1 MDQRLG
7 ACDNDLK
14 LLFISFANQLI
25 FAIGGEM
32 IKTLKK
38 TVLSAAL
45 MTVGMVASAATLS
58 LTGVTQKIYQ
68 QSTDSP
74 CIISG
79 QNCPNQTP
87 GFAYTEYNNAGIIDT
102 TAQTSPGY
110 TVDSLLKMFAN
121 GFSVGLDVNQ
131 AGEDAQTLDYFHM
144 YIDGLVADT
153 YTYMG
158 SPGNIPAI
166 HQGAGWAD
174 YLITGFSSLKGLP
187 LTSIVAFD
195 MKLSG
200 MSDGAES
207 FFLVNAPVSAV
218 PLPGSALLLAGGL
231 AGLAALRRRRQAD

>member
-1 MDQRLG
+1 MT
-7 ACDNDLK
+7 
-14 LLFISFANQLI
+14 
-25 FAIGGEM
+25 
-32 IKTLKK
+32 KTLKR

-58 LTGVTQKIYQ
+58 LTGVAEEIYQ

-87 GFAYTEYNNAGIIDT
+87 GFAYTEYNNTGSMLT
-102 TAQTSPGY
+102 TGQMFSPDY
-110 TVDSLLKMFAN
+110 TVGKLLSLFAD
-121 GFSVGLDVNQ
+121 GFAVGLDVNQ
-131 AGEDAQTLDYFHM
+131 AGKDAQTLDYFHM
-144 YIDGLVADT
+144 YIDGLVAD
-153 YTYMG
+153 TYMG

-174 YLITGFSSLKGLP
+174 YLITGFTSLKGLP

>member
-1 MDQRLG
+1 MT
-7 ACDNDLK
+7 
-14 LLFISFANQLI
+14 
-25 FAIGGEM
+25 
-32 IKTLKK
+32 KTLKR

-58 LTGVTQKIYQ
+58 LTGVAEEIYQ

-79 QNCPNQTP
+79 QNCPNQP
-87 GFAYTEYNNAGIIDT
+87 AGFAYTEYNNAGIIDT

-131 AGEDAQTLDYFHM
+131 AGKDAQTLDYFHM
-144 YIDGLVADT
+144 YIDGSVVD
-153 YTYMG
+153 TYMG

-174 YLITGFSSLKGLP
+174 YLITGFTSLEGLP

>member
-1 MDQRLG
+1 MMK
-7 ACDNDLK
+7 ALK
-14 LLFISFANQLI
+14 R
-25 FAIGGEM
+25 
-32 IKTLKK
+32 

-58 LTGVTQKIYQ
+58 LTGVTENIYQ

-74 CIISG
+74 CIIAG
-79 QNCPNQTP
+79 QNCPDQP
-87 GFAYTEYNNAGIIDT
+87 AGFAYTEYNNAGNMVT
-102 TAQTSPGY
+102 TEQTSPDY
-110 TVDSLLKMFAN
+110 TVGKLLSLFAD
-121 GFSVGLDVNQ
+121 GFAVGLDVNQ
-131 AGEDAQTLDYFHM
+131 AGSAAQTLDYFRM
-144 YIDGLVADT
+144 YIDGSVVDT
-153 YTYMG
+153 YTG
-158 SPGNIPAI
+158 SAGNVPANQ
-166 HQGAGWAD
+166 QGAGWAD
-174 YLITGFSSLKGLP
+174 YLITGFTSLKGLP

>member
-1 MDQRLG
+1 MMK
-7 ACDNDLK
+7 ALK
-14 LLFISFANQLI
+14 R
-25 FAIGGEM
+25 
-32 IKTLKK
+32 

-45 MTVGMVASAATLS
+45 MTVGVVASAATLS
-58 LTGVTQKIYQ
+58 LTGVTEKIYQ

-79 QNCPNQTP
+79 QNCPDQP
-87 GFAYTEYNNAGIIDT
+87 AGFAYTEYSNTGNMVIIDP
-102 TAQTSPGY
+102 TSTEY
-110 TVDSLLKMFAN
+110 TVGDLWDMFGN

-131 AGEDAQTLDYFHM
+131 AGSAAQTLDYFHM
-144 YIDGLVADT
+144 YIDKAVVDT
-153 YTYMG
+153 YTYTG
-158 SPGNIPAI
+158 SLGNIPAI

-174 YLITGFSSLKGLP
+174 YLITGFTSLEGLSR
-187 LTSIVAFD
+187 TSIVAFD

-207 FFLVNAPVSAV
+207 FFLVKAPVSAV